1 MKAVN
6 YSLKAALVVLGLFG
20 FATVGFSHG
29 DVTPQAVDTSGLKS
43 LGEEWLEEN
52 PYTMDKTPDQMKRAV
67 EIGCTAYNQNCA
79 RCHGLG
85 VVSGGTAPDLR
96 YLEKDPDGD
105 SWYISR
111 VRKGYHQNGITKMPG
126 FEGLMP
132 QEAMW
137 ALRAYINIRPE
148 DDDEAAVKGTG
159 GNCQTLDYDKMLKK
173 TSN

>member
-1 MKAVN
+1 MQIARLGIASFVMIVGILGFS
-6 YSLKAALVVLGLFG
+6 SL
-20 FATVGFSHG
+20 GFSHG
-29 DVTPQAVDTSGLKS
+29 DVTPQAVDTAGITP
-43 LGEEWLEEN
+43 LGKDWLVEN
-52 PYTMDKTPDQMKRAV
+52 PFTKKSRPKEIKRIIEV
-67 EIGCTAYNQNCA
+67 GCTAYNQNCA

-96 YLEKDPDGD
+96 YLEKDAYGD
-105 SWYISR
+105 EWFISR
-111 VRKGYHQNGITKMPG
+111 VRKGYHQNGTTKMPK

-159 GNCQTLDYDKMLKK
+159 GSCAELDFDKILK
-173 TSN
+173 